1 MAPTPQELALQ
12 EHVLPSDGGGVD
24 SASLNGQRV
33 VISGM
38 SGLYPSSHHI
48 KELCDALYN
57 RVDLLSEANP
67 RWTYD
72 NPEVPQYVGVVPE
85 LDKFDAQFF
94 KVHYHLCCSM
104 DTMGRKVLEQ
114 SYQAIYDAGVN
125 PEQLSGKKIG
135 VFIGSCL
142 SETEKATFYVATSR
156 NGFGIA
162 GCNKSMFANRIS
174 YWLNAKG
181 PSQAIDAACC
191 SSTVA
196 LEQAYLAMSR
206 GDCEAAIV
214 GGANVCLHP
223 QTSFHYG
230 RTINLCKDG
239 ATRSYDQ
246 GANGCVRSEAI
257 NVLFLQK
264 ACDALRIYADVV
276 HVKNS
281 FVSLRKT
288 DTGQKYGFGRD
299 LDVMTSFLHS
309 FYDEAK
315 ISPEEVEYV
324 EGAGTADQE
333 SDKVELEAFDKVFCQ
348 NRTEPLKVGSVM
360 SNVGYCEA
368 AAGITAVTKVLL
380 GYHKG
385 ELAGNLHCSNPRE
398 DVEGLREGRIEI
410 LSDNKP
416 IKRTYIAV
424 NGLSITGINSHVLLD
439 GHYKQKD
446 LNKYQCNL
454 PRLVMLTGRQ
464 DSAVQ
469 KVINDLKSRTID
481 PEELALLQNIHT
493 AKISGHLGRGYV
505 ILETDKENKTVS
517 LSEKAD
523 YFDGG
528 DRPLWFVYS
537 GMGSQWAGM
546 GAQLM
551 RIPIFSAAIERFSH
565 SVGELGCAYADGCLT
580 AEEMILSAYSRGLV
594 SIQTPFIRGSMAAV
608 GIGFEEVSKM
618 CPPEIEVACHNG
630 PDSST
635 ISGPAEIMTEF
646 VAQLTAK
653 GIFAK
658 EVPCSNI
665 AYHSRYIAEAGPGL
679 LKYLSDV
686 IKTPKLR
693 SEKWVSTSV
702 PQDKWN
708 EESAQYSSAEY
719 HTNNLLSPV
728 LFEETSRL
736 VPATAVLVEV
746 APHGLLQAILK
757 RSLPPSCAHVP
768 LTRRA
773 HPDNARFLLEAIGK
787 IYMEGYYPDVRVL
800 YPKVEFPVSTGT
812 PHLSQLVEWAHNET
826 WLLPLYA
833 GAQRKMAATC
843 TFVMSIHDLEY
854 KYLQGN
860 RINGS
865 TVYPFAGA
873 LVLAWDTLAMTL
885 GATRKQL
892 SVQFRDV
899 QLFAQPALH
908 DSRQL
913 RLAVTLQ
920 RGTGLFEVL
929 DNGSR
934 VATGYISA
942 EKVTPSDSK
951 ETTANTAASNV
962 TPLTTEDVY
971 KIFSDKSYMY
981 RDEFQSIKD
990 TNADFTEGHLLWK
1003 NNWVTFIDGIL
1014 QFNTLRQVHNG
1025 ISQPVYIRKLTINAD
1040 DMAKNTE
1047 TETEHPKVLK
1057 INICPLQDYTRCEGI
1072 LLESLRFQDIPN
1084 TDENE
1089 LGLKVLKFVPRFS
1102 DRNDSN
1108 VKQILQVFAQIVDE
1122 NIDKNFI
1129 NIVEIYDDNGDTSI
1143 FGDFKINIDESSQII
1158 GKYDKVHRDNVSSDA
1173 VTEADLVLISNLSTD
1188 DSMCQSLYKTLKQNT
1203 FIITAEEQNVNL
1215 SRVRPK
1221 ALFNIVSGHN
1231 TEIKRFELIQW
1242 RPNPIRGTSAFSV
1255 RTSLDLKL
1263 LHTARANLPSR
1274 HKMIIFASYTMV
1286 SELKDLIKQWRQDSE
1301 RNQVHLLTFKDQI
1314 SENLTLDQ
1322 LPHLDLA
1329 FNIVYHYNLALAKL
1343 KCDKV
1348 KVRYSHLHEYVNQQD
1363 VVRRHF

>member
-1 MAPTPQELALQ
+1 MAPIPQELAQ
-12 EHVLPSDGGGVD
+12 EKILPSDGEAD
-24 SASLNGQRV
+24 SSALNGQRV
-33 VISGM
+33 VISGI
-38 SGLYPSSHHI
+38 SGLYPNSHDV
-48 KELCDALYN
+48 KELSESLYN
-57 RVDLLSEANP
+57 KVNFMAELKP
-67 RWTYD
+67 RWKFD
-72 NPEVPQYVGVVPE
+72 NPEVPQYVGLIPD
-85 LDKFDAQFF
+85 LDTFDAQFF
-94 KVHYHLCCSM
+94 KVHYRLCCNM
-104 DTMGRKVLEQ
+104 DSMGRKALEH
-114 SYQAIYDAGVN
+114 SYQAIYDAGFN
-125 PEQLSGKKIG
+125 PEHFSGKKVG
-135 VFIGSCL
+135 VFIGSSM
-142 SETEKATFYVATSR
+142 SETEKMAFYVAATKH
-156 NGFGIA
+156 GFGIA
-162 GCNKSMFANRIS
+162 GCSKSMFANRIS

-214 GGANVCLHP
+214 GGANICLHP
-223 QTSFHYG
+223 QSSLHTG
-230 RTINLCKDG
+230 RAINLCKDG
-239 ATRSYDQ
+239 ITRSYDKD
-246 GANGCVRSEAI
+246 ANGCVRSETI
-257 NVLFLQK
+257 GVLFLQK
-264 ACDALRIYADVV
+264 ASDALRIYADVI

-281 FVSLRKT
+281 FVSLKT
-288 DTGQKYGFGRD
+288 TDVGPKYGFDRD
-299 LDVMTSFLHS
+299 LDAVTSFLRN

-315 ISPEEVEYV
+315 ISPAEVEYV
-324 EGAGTADQE
+324 EGTGAADQE
-333 SDKVELEAFDKVFCQ
+333 SDKVELEAFDTVFCK
-348 NRTEPLKVGSVM
+348 NRNEPLKVGSVV

-368 AAGITAVTKVLL
+368 AAGLTAVTKVLL

-385 ELAGNLHCSNPRE
+385 ELAGNLHYTNPRE
-398 DVEGLREGRIEI
+398 DVAGLREGRIEI
-410 LSDNKP
+410 LTDNKP
-416 IKRTYIAV
+416 IKRTYI
-424 NGLSITGINSHVLLD
+424 GIND
-439 GHYKQKD
+439 
-446 LNKYQCNL
+446 
-454 PRLVMLTGRQ
+454 
-464 DSAVQ
+464 
-469 KVINDLKSRTID
+469 
-481 PEELALLQNIHT
+481 
-493 AKISGHLGRGYV
+493 
-505 ILETDKENKTVS
+505 TDKENKTVS

-551 RIPIFSAAIERFSH
+551 RIPIFSAAIERCHKVLEPKGINIVHIITSPDKKIYDNILHSFVGIAAVQIGLTDILHALGMVPDKIIGH

-702 PQDKWN
+702 PQNKWN
-708 EESAQYSSAEY
+708 EVSAQYSSAEY

-757 RSLPPSCAHVP
+757 RSLPPSCTHVP

-787 IYMEGYYPDVRVL
+787 LFIEGYYPDVRVL

-826 WLLPLYA
+826 WLIPLYA
-833 GAQRKMAATC
+833 GARRKVTATC
-843 TFVMSIHDLEY
+843 TFVLSVHDSEN

-860 RINGS
+860 IINGS

-929 DNGSR
+929 DSGLR
-934 VATGYISA
+934 VVMGKIMVHTKNNSKCT
-942 EKVTPSDSK
+942 EK
-951 ETTANTAASNV
+951 TADTAANDV
-962 TPLTTEDVY
+962 RKLETEDVY
-971 KIFSDKSYMY
+971 KILSDRSYMY
-981 RDEFQSIKD
+981 SGEFQSIKD
-990 TNADFTEGHLLWK
+990 TNAEFTEGHLQWDD
-1003 NNWVTFIDGIL
+1003 NWVTFIDGIF
-1014 QFNTLRQVHNG
+1014 QFNTLRQPHDG
-1025 ISQPVYIRKLTINAD
+1025 ISQPVYIRKLTINVDEIAQ
-1040 DMAKNTE
+1040 MKAENLN
-1047 TETEHPKVLK
+1047 VQK
-1057 INICPLQDYTRCEGI
+1057 ITTCPLQDYTKCGGV
-1072 LLESLRFQDIPN
+1072 LLETLKFQNIIGA
-1084 TDENE
+1084 DENK
-1089 LGLKVLKFVPRFS
+1089 LSLKVLKFIPRYPV
-1102 DRNDSN
+1102 RNILN
-1108 VKQILQVFAQIVDE
+1108 MKQILQVFAQIVNE
-1122 NIDKNFI
+1122 NISKNVI
-1129 NIVEIYDDNGDTSI
+1129 NIVEIYDDNGETTT
-1143 FGDFKINIDESSQII
+1143 FGDFKTYTDEFSQIT
-1158 GKYDKVHRDNVSSDA
+1158 GNYTKVYRDNARCDSVK
-1173 VTEADLVLISNLSTD
+1173 EADLVLIHNLSTD
-1188 DSMCQSLYKTLKQNT
+1188 DNRK
-1203 FIITAEEQNVNL
+1203 
-1215 SRVRPK
+1215 P
-1221 ALFNIVSGHN
+1221 
-1231 TEIKRFELIQW
+1231 
-1242 RPNPIRGTSAFSV
+1242 
-1255 RTSLDLKL
+1255 LDLPVEK
-1263 LHTARANLPSR
+1263 
-1274 HKMIIFASYTMV
+1274 KF
-1286 SELKDLIKQWRQDSE
+1286 
-1301 RNQVHLLTFKDQI
+1301 
-1314 SENLTLDQ
+1314 
-1322 LPHLDLA
+1322 
-1329 FNIVYHYNLALAKL
+1329 
-1343 KCDKV
+1343 
-1348 KVRYSHLHEYVNQQD
+1348 
-1363 VVRRHF
+1363 